1 MREVLRSVRALLCEW
16 RLPETDW
23 PKVIKIVQL
32 VLNQSVSDSLGGVAP
47 ITAMTGLPAMNPLDP
62 VVTPEGM
69 EAASLD
75 EVRAIRGANFAKL
88 AKVLEE
94 LHKRVAI
101 GRSAAQRRGERKRSN
116 AVPRWRNLKLGT
128 LFCMR
133 MFGVIVARSFGVV
146 ETSSNWVFTVEN
158 LLTGETKEA
167 HATRLKFYADSSLG
181 IAEDLL
187 AHVAHNNEGH
197 VVEKLLEARYDA
209 TSAMNQLLVKWR
221 GLCEL
226 ENTWEPVQNLLED
239 VPALVKRFA
248 AQNKKDPA
256 VKSMASAH
264 GIA

>member
-128 LFCMR
+128 LFL
-133 MFGVIVARSFGVV
+133 
-146 ETSSNWVFTVEN
+146 EN